1 MNVSSKRLQCK
12 YVQSSMLMLAPPTS
26 LTRARPNERE
36 REREKKDCP
45 SKITKIGE
53 REKEEEEEK
62 RTMQN
67 VCM

>member
-36 REREKKDCP
+36 REKKDCP

-53 REKEEEEEK
+53 REKEEEEKK

-67 VCM
+67 VYM